1 MRKVV
6 QQGGN
11 MSKRFGSV
19 SDMMKDLN
27 DGSAQAEAIQKDLKR
42 SQISSILFVMRNKQ
56 NLTQGQMAEK
66 LGWSQSK
73 VSKMEHQ
80 EDTHYSVSE
89 ITDYCSALGYNLEIG
104 FSLKSETWLDKVKR
118 HYTHMHRYLNKISDS
133 AQGDAAIQKGVN
145 QVMIE
150 ASGNLLH
157 LVEVCIGKV
166 KKPPKSPTS
175 LIVSRPEVPDED
187 YAQSVSGTKV
197 KVT

>member
-1 MRKVV
+1 
-6 QQGGN
+6 
-11 MSKRFGSV
+11 MSKGFGSV
-19 SDMMKDLN
+19 ADMMKDLS
-27 DGSAQAEAIQKDLKR
+27 DGSPQAEQIQKDLKK

-56 NLTQGQMAEK
+56 NLTQGEMAAK

-80 EDTHYSVSE
+80 EDSDYSVCD

-104 FSLKSETWLDKVKR
+104 FSLKTETWLDKVKR
-118 HYTHMHRYLNKISDS
+118 HYTQMHRYLNKISES

-166 KKPPKSPTS
+166 KRPPKSQSS
-175 LIVSRPEVPDED
+175 LIVSRPEVTDAE
-187 YAQSVSGTKV
+187 YADSVLGGKAKV
-197 KVT
+197 A